1 MVAAALFSLN
11 STTATAPPWSGL
23 ARTSRPPDE
32 DTSVPCRP
40 SGSWSTAMTFLFSR
54 MDMVAALAV
63 CRLVPAMSGAAIS
76 AHRLNSDSSW
86 VVVIPLPTSS
96 MSGSFQPPGP
106 AYGASCTLAWKLA
119 SMLGKV
125 ALMSPVV
132 RHMLAVWAP
141 HVQTLSWPH
150 SDRLNRI
157 GGPVAASAS
166 RIVWSLFSMFP
177 LLLQLSYL
185 R

>member
-1 MVAAALFSLN
+1 MVAAEVFSLN

-23 ARTSRPPDE
+23 ASTSRPPDE
-32 DTSVPCRP
+32 DPSVPCLP

-54 MDMVAALAV
+54 VDMVVALAV

-76 AHRLNSDSSW
+76 AQRLNSDWSW

-96 MSGSFQPPGP
+96 MSGSFQAPGP
-106 AYGASCTLAWKLA
+106 AYWASCTLAWKLA
-119 SMLGKV
+119 SMLEKL

-141 HVQTLSWPH
+141 HVQTLFWPH
-150 SDRLNRI
+150 SATLNRI
-157 GGPVAASAS
+157 GRPDAARAARVA
-166 RIVWSLFSMFP
+166 WSLCSMFP